1 MLSSESKGEALLES
15 IKNFGINTPYQA
27 ENMLNSAKQML
38 AYGVSD
44 ANIMNDIRMIG
55 EVAMGN
61 QAKFDS
67 LTYVYAQTQSAG
79 RLNGQD
85 LRQYTEAGFNPLKVL
100 AEESGKTL
108 EEMRDEMSKG
118 LISAEDVTRAFK
130 IASSEGG
137 QFYGAMAKQMET
149 YAGNLSMLTDIQN
162 EIDRAM
168 GDGYTKER
176 QKGIEKEIEMLSGK
190 MGEQMQEAYSLI
202 GQYQADLE
210 NKHQES
216 IIKAIT
222 EAQMSEEYQ
231 NAISEGN
238 GAEMGRIIAEA
249 KAKAEIEYKNSE
261 GYLLQLETDLS
272 IVKSIQEDAA
282 INNAYIQYGKKMA
295 DAFSLGYSSILKD
308 SLKENGFT
316 RPERKGVFDTE
327 IGWYAEQVGEWN
339 GGNGYATGL
348 GRVPTDGYYKLHEG
362 EKVVTKVDAQNS
374 KPQVNIKNEF
384 FVYNYG
390 KSTYEITEE
399 IAAKLSSA
407 FEVFAGG
414 Y

>member
-1 MLSSESKGEALLES
+1 MLSSESKGEALFES